1 MRKVTSVLVLLAMA
15 LLAACAGGQTSQPT
29 AGETT
34 VQSDRPV
41 ITVYTS
47 PA

>member
-1 MRKVTSVLVLLAMA
+1 MQKVTAVLALLAMA
-15 LLAACAGGQTSQPT
+15 LLAACAESQTSQPT
-29 AGETT
+29 ADETP